1 MKNQIIINYKSFESS
16 REKLKQKHTQI
27 DSQQSVQF
35 KEHNIMKK
43 VEKREKCYLHN
54 PDVILFLLKLNQSL

>member
-1 MKNQIIINYKSFESS
+1 MKNQIIINYKWIESS

-35 KEHNIMKK
+35 KEQNIMKE
-43 VEKREKCYLHN
+43 VEKKRKML
-54 PDVILFLLKLNQSL
+54 PA